1 LQRGDQ
7 FVHGEREPT
16 AQIQRCSGVVQ
27 TQGPYSHE
35 GHYRHELST
44 LLDTI
49 AAGKVDVV
57 LHAQFQAPGTVLGS
71 PDHSER
77 DFMTFWQLVLHLFNF
92 ALPALAMALFMPWA
106 GRWVVGPGRASLRRR
121 MGVQALCGLAVL
133 VGGLLLH
140 GQDGKMST
148 YIALVLVAATA
159 EWLMQRG
166 WTAK

>member
-1 LQRGDQ
+1 
-7 FVHGEREPT
+7 
-16 AQIQRCSGVVQ
+16 
-27 TQGPYSHE
+27 
-35 GHYRHELST
+35 
-44 LLDTI
+44 
-49 AAGKVDVV
+49 VDVV
-57 LHAQFQAPGTVLGS
+57 LQAQFKAPERLVSS

-106 GRWVVGPGRASLRRR
+106 GRWVIGPGRASLRRR

-133 VGGLLLH
+133 VGGLWLH